1 MKSAGLPK
9 KRKTQMTDTIKRTT
23 WLAASLALASALIGC
38 QPPSGQDANN
48 AVESE
53 LVATNGLTMVN
64 GLTMT
69 NGLSGNGLSG
79 NGLSGNGLLL
89 NPLATTGINST
100 TYLMNSADG
109 RSTLSYLVR
118 CALPAGRTITKT
130 DSTGASYSF
139 AGGIG
144 LTPQW
149 ETGTCDSTCQQ
160 WISACM
166 LAHVNTAGI
175 HVPIWIVGQNSY
187 LGWGQSASYPNQEG
201 TFFGNIF
208 ALNTAGHTDAYYCE
222 GPGFDKT
229 VVDGRLGSNQ
239 VGAPY
244 RDLFAS
250 GYCHI
255 NGCTASDS
263 LTNGVADG
271 YKACAMGDGAMN
283 AWNTMITVWRDNKSY
298 TSSGTVVAGT
308 TADGRTVKYDFEG
321 TTSNWTSGNTQLVIS
336 SSADLGGQTGTKA
349 LKVTYASG
357 SSTVR
362 MQSDTNQSIAAGTKV
377 TFYLQIASNTALTS
391 VTPWVR
397 KNGSAES
404 KQVVSVTTL
413 LKGSWNAVTITVP
426 SGVTANQVGVDF
438 TTGGAFTAYVD
449 SVTW

>member
-1 MKSAGLPK
+1 
-9 KRKTQMTDTIKRTT
+9 MTDTTKRTT
-23 WLAASLALASALIGC
+23 WLAASLALASALVGC
-38 QPPSGQDANN
+38 QPPADQDIGGNT
-48 AVESE
+48 VESE
-53 LVATNGLTMVN
+53 LVSANGLSLINGLSLTNGLS
-64 GLTMT
+64 G

-89 NPLATTGINST
+89 NPLSTTGLTSS

-118 CALPAGRTITKT
+118 CALPAGRTINKT
-130 DSTGASYSF
+130 DSTGAPYSF

-175 HVPIWIVGQNSY
+175 HVPIWVVGQNSY
-187 LGWGQSASYPNQEG
+187 LGWGQSTDFPNQEG

-222 GPGFDKT
+222 GPGFNKT

-244 RDLFAS
+244 RDMFAS
-250 GYCHI
+250 GYCNI
-255 NGCTASDS
+255 NGCTQSDA

-271 YKACAMGDGAMN
+271 YKACGMGDGAMN
-283 AWNTMITVWRDNKSY
+283 AWNTMVTVWRNNVSY
-298 TSSGTVVAGT
+298 SSSGTVVPGT
-308 TADGRTVKYDFEG
+308 TADGRTVQFDFEG
-321 TTSNWTSGNTQLVIS
+321 STSGWTSGNTQLVIS
-336 SSADLGGQTGTKA
+336 STSEVKGQTGTQA

-357 SSTVR
+357 SSTLR
-362 MQSDTNQSIAAGTKV
+362 MQSATTLSIAAGKQV
-377 TFYLQIASNTALTS
+377 SLYLYLASDSKLTTI
-391 VTPWVR
+391 TPWVR
-397 KNGSAES
+397 KNGSAET
-404 KQVVSVTTL
+404 KVATPVTNL
-413 LKGSWNAVTITVP
+413 LKGSWNVVNMTVP
-426 SGVTANQVGVDF
+426 AGVTANQVGVDF

-449 SVTW
+449 SVGW

>member
-1 MKSAGLPK
+1 MEGN
-9 KRKTQMTDTIKRTT
+9 TNRTT
-23 WLAASLALASALIGC
+23 WLASALAFAAVFAGC
-38 QPPSGQDANN
+38 QAPSENETDTST
-48 AVESE
+48 ESAI
-53 LVATNGLTMVN
+53 VASNGLTMVN
-64 GLTMT
+64 GLSMT
-69 NGLSGNGLSG
+69 NGLSGNGLSGNGLSG

-89 NPLATTGINST
+89 NPLATTGITSS

-139 AGGIG
+139 AGAIG
-144 LTPQW
+144 LAPTW
-149 ETGTCDSTCQQ
+149 ETGTCDYTCQQ

-175 HVPIWIVGQNSY
+175 HVPIWIVGQNAA

-208 ALNTAGHTDAYYCE
+208 QLNTSGHTDAYYCE

-229 VVDGRLGSNQ
+229 VVDGRLGSAQ

-244 RDLFAS
+244 RDMFAS

-255 NGCTASDS
+255 NGCTPSDAK
-263 LTNGVADG
+263 TNTVADG
-271 YKACAMGDGAMN
+271 YKACAMGDGAMS
-283 AWNTMITVWRDNKSY
+283 AWNTMITVWRDNKNYSA
-298 TSSGTVVAGT
+298 SGTVVSGQ
-308 TADGRTVKYDFEG
+308 TADGRTVKFDFEG
-321 TTSNWTSGNTQLVIS
+321 DTSGWTSGNTQLVIS
-336 SSADLGGQTGTKA
+336 SSADFPGQTGSKE

-357 SSTVR
+357 SSTLR
-362 MQSDTNQSIAAGTKV
+362 MQSATTLSIAANTKV
-377 TFYLQIASNTALTS
+377 TFYLYLAADSKLTTI
-391 VTPWVR
+391 TPWVK
-397 KNGSAES
+397 KNGGAES
-404 KQVVSVTTL
+404 KQAVAVTSL

-426 SGVTANQVGVDF
+426 STVTANQVGVDF
-438 TTGGAFTAYVD
+438 GTGGAFTAYVD